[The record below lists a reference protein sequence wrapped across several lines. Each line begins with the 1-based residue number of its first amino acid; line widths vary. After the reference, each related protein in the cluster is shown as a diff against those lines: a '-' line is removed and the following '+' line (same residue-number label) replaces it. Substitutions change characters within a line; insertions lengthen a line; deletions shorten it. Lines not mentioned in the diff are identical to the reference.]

1 MTQKLQL
8 SHQMEDYN
16 KFNMLCKLSIKQD
29 PQLVIFLFKLGI
41 LTKEGVVLATEKHEV
56 SFLLE

>member
-1 MTQKLQL
+1 
-8 SHQMEDYN
+8 
-16 KFNMLCKLSIKQD
+16 MLCKLSIKQD